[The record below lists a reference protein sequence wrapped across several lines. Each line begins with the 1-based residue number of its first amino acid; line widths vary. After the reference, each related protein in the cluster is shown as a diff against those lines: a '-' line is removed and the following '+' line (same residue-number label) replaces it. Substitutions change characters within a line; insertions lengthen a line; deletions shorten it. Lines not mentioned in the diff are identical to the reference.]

1 MPIIMLMRFQDTPYW
16 QTLEPIIASGAMQA
30 AIDGSYR
37 YPYRINLYPG
47 TSCMFKCSFC
57 NRNYDHVVKDTHN
70 VFSQL
75 IDQDDGSDKHR
86 FGVTG
91 GLEPLTSP
99 FIGKICEDLHRGGYV
114 SRLVTN
120 GFLLNNKML
129 ARNPYI
135 NSLDHIRVSLYG
147 LDDDETLC
155 TTKHQKAHDVVKDNL
170 KSYNKRSERTRLFL
184 NYVVLPGNTDRLKK
198 LISYI
203 EDIGGADGVSLREDH
218 SFRYNVTDRNR
229 LQDLL
234 LDFDRQLRSDH
245 DIKVDY
251 GYGLQNAMNGLSI
264 PLVRVNDDQ
273 LIETQ
278 SPQVKVCVDP
288 TGDVFSYMDAGFVG
302 RPGAQRHCLGNIK
315 NSSLQNELSKMKT
328 IKPKKGDTTFLDAF
342 NHLVHKYIHEK
353 RK

>member
-1 MPIIMLMRFQDTPYW
+1 MLMRFQDTPYW
-16 QTLEPIIASGAMQA
+16 PTLEPIIASGAMQA

-57 NRNYDHVVKDTHN
+57 NRNYNHVVKDTHN

-99 FIGKICEDLHRGGYV
+99 FIGKICEDLHYGGYV

-120 GFLLNNKML
+120 GFMLNEKIL
-129 ARNPYI
+129 HKNPYI
-135 NSLDHIRVSLYG
+135 NSLDNIRISLYG
-147 LDDDETLC
+147 LDNHETEA
-155 TTKHQKAHDVVKDNL
+155 TTKHKKAHDVVKENL
-170 KSYNKRSERTRLFL
+170 KNYNKRSDRTRLYL
-184 NYVVLPGNTDRLKK
+184 NYVLLPENINGLEN

-203 EDIGGADGVSLREDH
+203 TDIGGADGVSLREDH
-218 SFRYNVTDRNR
+218 SFRYNVTDRNK
-229 LQDLL
+229 LQETLL
-234 LDFDRQLRSDH
+234 MFDEKIRDVH
-245 DIKVDY
+245 GINVDY
-251 GYGLQNAMNGLSI
+251 GYGLQNAMAGLD
-264 PLVRVNDDQ
+264 LTLLRVNDHE
-273 LIETQ
+273 LIDTQ

-288 TGDVFSYMDAGFVG
+288 NGDIFSYMDAGFVG
-302 RPGAQRHCLGNIK
+302 RVGVDRHCLGNVTG
-315 NSSLQNELSKMKT
+315 SSLEAELKKMKK
-328 IKPKKGDTTFLDAF
+328 IKPQQGDTAYLDAF
-342 NHLVHKYIHEK
+342 NHLIHKYIHEQ